1 MSERPHAAPV
11 RAPAGNGGAAAGP
24 RSSDAPVDLLV
35 IGGGINGAGI
45 ARDAAGRGLSVVLCE
60 QADLAQA
67 TSSASTKLIHGGLR
81 YLEQYEFRLVREA
94 LIEREVLLANA
105 PHIIWPLTFVLPHVS
120 KLRPAWMVRLGL
132 FLYDH
137 LGGRKRLPGSRGVD
151 FTKDPYGE
159 PLKDE
164 VKKGFAYSDCWVEDS
179 RLVVLNAQDARERG
193 AEVLTRTACRRAR
206 RGDDGLWH
214 VTLEADGPGG
224 ADRAFTARAVVNAA
238 GPWVTQV
245 LGQVTGVN
253 RPVGLRLVKG
263 SHIVVPKLY
272 EGDQA
277 YILQNDDRRIVFA
290 IPYER
295 DYTLLG
301 TTDKVFESDPG
312 QVEIDADE
320 TDYICQ
326 AANRYFQR
334 QVTKADVIWTYSGVR
349 PLYDDAN
356 ENVSAVTRDYVF
368 DVDGGVDQDSEGD
381 GSGQGGSGTPPLLS
395 VFGGKITT
403 YRKLAEHAMDKLL
416 PLMGARGRSAGPAW
430 TQDAP
435 LPGGDIADADFEAY
449 LADLKRRY
457 GWLPAHI
464 ARRYARAYGTRTET
478 LLDGAESLAD
488 LGAHLGDE
496 LYAAEVRYLQAHEWA
511 RTADDILWRRT
522 KLGLHLSEA
531 TQEALAAHL
540 GETGGAKTGDGA
552 RLKSARSQG
561 VAAK

>member
-24 RSSDAPVDLLV
+24 RTSDAPIDLLV

-164 VKKGFAYSDCWVEDS
+164 VTKGFAYSDCWVEDS

-214 VTLEADGPGG
+214 VTLEAVGPGG
-224 ADRAFTARAVVNAA
+224 ESREFTARAVVNAA

-301 TTDKVFESDPG
+301 TTDKLYESDPG

-320 TDYICQ
+320 RVPPALAEEIRRTIATTPYDWHRLRIDNYIGDHLVRWGWGGSFGTTSAPRLFRKGVKRWGDQ
-326 AANRYFQR
+326 RVHPSLSWSGRKGPRLQAPLAHYVDRGISDMIRRLDRYTTSRAQDLRDSGRPGSFAANLRRLFNRFFKCYVLRKGYREGGWGFLI
-334 QVTKADVIWTYSGVR
+334 ALFAG
-349 PLYDDAN
+349 LY
-356 ENVSAVTRDYVF
+356 
-368 DVDGGVDQDSEGD
+368 
-381 GSGQGGSGTPPLLS
+381 PLLS
-395 VFGGKITT
+395 
-403 YRKLAEHAMDKLL
+403 
-416 PLMGARGRSAGPAW
+416 
-430 TQDAP
+430 
-435 LPGGDIADADFEAY
+435 Y
-449 LADLKRRY
+449 LKA
-457 GWLPAHI
+457 
-464 ARRYARAYGTRTET
+464 T
-478 LLDGAESLAD
+478 LEK
-488 LGAHLGDE
+488 E
-496 LYAAEVRYLQAHEWA
+496 PR
-511 RTADDILWRRT
+511 
-522 KLGLHLSEA
+522 
-531 TQEALAAHL
+531 
-540 GETGGAKTGDGA
+540 
-552 RLKSARSQG
+552 
-561 VAAK
+561 